1 MKATTI
7 AKFINVLVVQQVQF
21 SIDEIHGKTYEEAFK
36 ASHHLIDTNSLMA
49 DGLYITIWT
58 CKESFLD
65 DIVSE
70 SIAQFLPEIIVKNVT
85 FDASCEDI
93 DMEERLYIIKIED

>member
-1 MKATTI
+1 MKAITI
-7 AKFINVLVVQQVQF
+7 AKLIYVLVAQQVRF
-21 SIDEIHGKTYEEAFK
+21 SIDEVHGKTYQKAFK
-36 ASHHLIDTNSLMA
+36 VSPNVIDTNNIIA
-49 DGLYITIWT
+49 DGVYMVIWSY
-58 CKESFLD
+58 KKSLLD